1 MKVWIGIGISIVV
14 ATTILY
20 GLFRLIPHLPSSAVN
35 EKPNDKQQDEVESK
49 PMERALAVI
58 FGIILVQG
66 PLIELIT

>member
-20 GLFRLIPHLPSSAVN
+20 GLFRLIPRVPSDN
-35 EKPNDKQQDEVESK
+35 KKPDDKQQNEVESK

>member
-20 GLFRLIPHLPSSAVN
+20 GLFRLIPHVPSAVN
-35 EKPNDKQQDEVESK
+35 KKPDDKQLDEVEFK

-66 PLIELIT
+66 PFIELIT